1 MNLCFEVQQT
11 LELNRDE
18 QYSSDQESI
27 IRDSSYSQDTPS
39 CHTTVPSVAFET
51 VPILGLIEKALSQK
65 RKKEKKKKKGGK
77 PSHLPQGY
85 FLQISFKWSQCT
97 SLTIHTKKG
106 KKKFRKTKCCVYTHT
121 HTHTCAHTHAHTC
134 MHTQRYA
141 SPHPHPHT
149 QTHMHAWTGVYS
161 NIVQTR
167 ILVWAEEEKEF
178 VTDV

>member
-1 MNLCFEVQQT
+1 MFRSTT

-65 RKKEKKKKKGGK
+65 RKKKKTGGK

-85 FLQISFKWSQCT
+85 FLQISFK
-97 SLTIHTKKG
+97 
-106 KKKFRKTKCCVYTHT
+106 
-121 HTHTCAHTHAHTC
+121 
-134 MHTQRYA
+134 
-141 SPHPHPHT
+141 
-149 QTHMHAWTGVYS
+149 
-161 NIVQTR
+161 
-167 ILVWAEEEKEF
+167 
-178 VTDV
+178 